1 MPQSVFD
8 RLLYTMQAGFDQIDA
23 HFDQIDAHFDQID
36 ARFDQ
41 IDARMDAC
49 EARLDVSFNKPLQ
62 IAVGIILTGIAITTA
77 IIVALFI
84 HYLG

>member
-1 MPQSVFD
+1 MPQSAFD
-8 RLLYTMQAGFDQIDA
+8 RLLYTMQAGFQQIDA
-23 HFDQIDAHFDQID
+23 HFDRLD

-41 IDARMDAC
+41 LDVRTDAR
-49 EARLDVSFNKPLQ
+49 EARLDASFNKQLQ

-84 HYLG
+84 QYGG